1 MNTFFDEN
9 GILNLDEAVMK
20 ITSFRK
26 IMEDGIVT
34 DSELTE
40 QANHVT
46 ELFHEVEKS
55 CTPGQAKLLQEL
67 LAEMSVLFAIYHY
80 KELQTLK

>member
-20 ITSFRK
+20 FSSFRK

-34 DSELTE
+34 DSELTD

-46 ELFHEVEKS
+46 DLLHEVEKTCNS
-55 CTPGQAKLLQEL
+55 KQVKLLQEL
-67 LAEMSVLFAIYHY
+67 FAEMSVLFAIYHY